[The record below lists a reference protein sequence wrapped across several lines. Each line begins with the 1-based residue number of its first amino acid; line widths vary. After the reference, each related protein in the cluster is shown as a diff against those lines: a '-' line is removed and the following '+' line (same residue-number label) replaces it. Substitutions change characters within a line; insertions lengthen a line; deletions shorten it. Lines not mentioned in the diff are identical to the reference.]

1 MRKRILNLLPLAVFL
16 LVIAILINGEDRRS
30 LYKGGDSAETGSS
43 SVKEGSGE
51 DGDEEYPMSR
61 DAFLLDTYC
70 TISIYEGGGS
80 QALEEALEQLE
91 LYDRLFSPEGEDS
104 DISRINNRQEYSLQI
119 DPETAELFESVDSVY
134 ESAEGDFEI
143 GIGALTDLWDIK
155 ERTEPPNVSEIDE
168 ARKQVFYKGFQ
179 IERREDGSCW
189 FISSLKDIK
198 VDVGAFAKGYI
209 ADRLKDILMD
219 SGVSSA
225 IINLGGNVL
234 CFGKDRDGDSFKV
247 GVRYPEHLSDEI
259 AFTVEADD
267 ISVVTAGTYE
277 RYFEY
282 EGRRYHHIL
291 DPATGYPA
299 DSDLCSVTVAG
310 ESSALCDALCTT
322 LLIKG
327 RDEGESWLR
336 KYNQD
341 NKTSY
346 EAWFIDEDM
355 NVTHTKG

>member
-1 MRKRILNLLPLAVFL
+1 M
-16 LVIAILINGEDRRS
+16 
-30 LYKGGDSAETGSS
+30 
-43 SVKEGSGE
+43 
-51 DGDEEYPMSR
+51 
-61 DAFLLDTYC
+61 
-70 TISIYEGGGS
+70 
-80 QALEEALEQLE
+80 
-91 LYDRLFSPEGEDS
+91 
-104 DISRINNRQEYSLQI
+104 
-119 DPETAELFESVDSVY
+119 
-134 ESAEGDFEI
+134 
-143 GIGALTDLWDIK
+143 
-155 ERTEPPNVSEIDE
+155 
-168 ARKQVFYKGFQ
+168 
-179 IERREDGSCW
+179 
-189 FISSLKDIK
+189 
-198 VDVGAFAKGYI
+198 DVGAFAKGYI

-355 NVTHTKG
+355 NVTHTEG

>member
-1 MRKRILNLLPLAVFL
+1 MRKRILNLLPLALFVM
-16 LVIAILINGEDRRS
+16 VIAILISGEDRGS
-30 LYKGGDSAETGSS
+30 IYKDGGSAETGLSA
-43 SVKEGSGE
+43 GSKGADSGSDE
-51 DGDEEYPMSR
+51 DYPMSR

-80 QALEEALEQLE
+80 QALEEALKQLE

-104 DISRINNRQEYSLQI
+104 DISRINNRQEDSLQI
-119 DPETAELFESVDSVY
+119 DPETAELFESVSSVY

-155 ERTEPPNVSEIDE
+155 ERTEPPKASEIDE
-168 ARKQVFYKGFQ
+168 ARKQVSYKGFQ
-179 IERREDGSCW
+179 IEHREDGSCW
-189 FISSLKDIK
+189 FISSLKDLK

-209 ADRLKDILMD
+209 ADRMKDILMD

-234 CFGKDRDGDSFKV
+234 CFGRDRDGDSFKV

-259 AFTVEADD
+259 AFMVEADD

-282 EGRRYHHIL
+282 EGIRYHHIL

-299 DSDLCSVTVAG
+299 DSGLCSVTVAG
-310 ESSALCDALCTT
+310 ESSALCDALCTA

-327 RDEGESWLR
+327 LDEGESWLR

-341 NKTSY
+341 NGTSY

-355 NVTHTKG
+355 NVTHTEG

>member
-1 MRKRILNLLPLAVFL
+1 MRKRILNLLPLALFVM
-16 LVIAILINGEDRRS
+16 VIAILISGEDRRS
-30 LYKGGDSAETGSS
+30 IYKDGGSAETGLSAGGKGADS
-43 SVKEGSGE
+43 GSDE
-51 DGDEEYPMSR
+51 DYPMSR

-80 QALEEALEQLE
+80 QALEEALKQLE

-104 DISRINNRQEYSLQI
+104 DISRINNRREDSLQI
-119 DPETAELFESVDSVY
+119 DPETAELFESVGSVY

-155 ERTEPPNVSEIDE
+155 ERTEPPKASEIDE
-168 ARKQVFYKGFQ
+168 ARKQVSYEGFQ
-179 IERREDGSCW
+179 IEHREDGSCW
-189 FISSLKDIK
+189 FISSLKDLK

-234 CFGKDRDGDSFKV
+234 CFGRDRDGDSFKV

-259 AFTVEADD
+259 AFMVEADD

-282 EGRRYHHIL
+282 EGIRYHHIL
-291 DPATGYPA
+291 NPATGYPA
-299 DSDLCSVTVAG
+299 DSGLCSVTVAG

-341 NKTSY
+341 NGTSY
-346 EAWFIDEDM
+346 EAWFIDEDK
-355 NVTHTKG
+355 NVTHTEG

>member
-1 MRKRILNLLPLAVFL
+1 MRKRILNLLPLALFVM
-16 LVIAILINGEDRRS
+16 VIAILISGEDRGRI
-30 LYKGGDSAETGSS
+30 YKNGGSAETGLSA
-43 SVKEGSGE
+43 GSKGADSGSDE
-51 DGDEEYPMSR
+51 DYPMSR

-80 QALEEALEQLE
+80 QALEEALKQLE

-104 DISRINNRQEYSLQI
+104 DISRINNRQEDSLQI
-119 DPETAELFESVDSVY
+119 DPETAELFESVSSVY

-155 ERTEPPNVSEIDE
+155 ERTEPPKASEIDE
-168 ARKQVFYKGFQ
+168 ARKQVSYKGFQ
-179 IERREDGSCW
+179 IEHREDGSCW
-189 FISSLKDIK
+189 FISSLKDLK

-234 CFGKDRDGDSFKV
+234 CFGRDRDGDSFKV

-259 AFTVEADD
+259 AFMVEADD

-282 EGRRYHHIL
+282 EGIRYHHIL

-299 DSDLCSVTVAG
+299 DSGLCSVTVAG

-336 KYNQD
+336 KYNKD
-341 NKTSY
+341 NGTSY

-355 NVTHTKG
+355 NVTHTEG